1 LQANLDCLFNPQ
13 TSNTTGIVGPLL
25 DTACGLIGQVG
36 SNCNALSANGST
48 GTYGLVASCDPC
60 NVALIYAFTSADM
73 FVTVSKLSFAMSIY
87 YEANKRNAQSCSF
100 GGNGT
105 VNSKASSASA
115 TAIASS
121 CLASA
126 TGTNVPTAPA
136 SASQS
141 GSSGSSGKKG
151 AAAAVLVSDSR
162 ALLGVFLMAA
172 VSVVGGVL
180 SLA

>member
-1 LQANLDCLFNPQ
+1 
-13 TSNTTGIVGPLL
+13 
-25 DTACGLIGQVG
+25 
-36 SNCNALSANGST
+36 
-48 GTYGLVASCDPC
+48 
-60 NVALIYAFTSADM
+60 M
-73 FVTVSKLSFAMSIY
+73 FMIASKLSFAMSIY

-115 TAIASS
+115 TAVASS

-136 SASQS
+136 SASQAGTS
-141 GSSGSSGKKG
+141 SSGSSGKKG
-151 AAAAVLVSDSR
+151 AATTVLVTDSR
-162 ALLGVFLMAA
+162 ALLGVFLMVA

>member
-1 LQANLDCLFNPQ
+1 MIA
-13 TSNTTGIVGPLL
+13 
-25 DTACGLIGQVG
+25 
-36 SNCNALSANGST
+36 
-48 GTYGLVASCDPC
+48 
-60 NVALIYAFTSADM
+60 
-73 FVTVSKLSFAMSIY
+73 SKLSFAMSIY

-115 TAIASS
+115 TAVASS

-136 SASQS
+136 SGSQA
-141 GSSGSSGKKG
+141 GSSPSASGKKG
-151 AAAAVLVSDSR
+151 AATTILAGDSR

-172 VSVVGGVL
+172 VSVVGGIL

>member
-1 LQANLDCLFNPQ
+1 MIA
-13 TSNTTGIVGPLL
+13 
-25 DTACGLIGQVG
+25 
-36 SNCNALSANGST
+36 
-48 GTYGLVASCDPC
+48 
-60 NVALIYAFTSADM
+60 
-73 FVTVSKLSFAMSIY
+73 SKLSFAMSIY

-115 TAIASS
+115 TAVASS

-136 SASQS
+136 SASQAGAS
-141 GSSGSSGKKG
+141 SSGSSGKKG
-151 AAAAVLVSDSR
+151 AATTVLVTDSR
-162 ALLGVFLMAA
+162 ALLGVFLMVA